1 MRFFQELEFCE
12 QDRLIADPLI
22 AEISRRLEFL
32 SKVGVNYLSLDRP
45 ADTLSG
51 GELQRVRLAT
61 CIGSGLVGVC
71 YVLDEPT
78 IGLHPRD
85 NRRLLDALCDL
96 RDQGNSVLVVEHD
109 EAMMR
114 RADHIIDIGPR
125 AGDEGG
131 RIVAEGTREQ
141 VCQDDRSITGKYLA
155 GQLAIDVPNKRRR
168 VAKSRSL
175 VMEGVE
181 TNNLKSV
188 TASIPLGA
196 LVCVTGV
203 SGSGKSS
210 LVNET
215 LARAIVRKLGGIAP
229 KPGPHSSLRG
239 TKQIDK
245 VIEIN
250 QSPLGRT
257 PRSNP
262 ATYTGVFDEIRKVF
276 AGTRDAKQRG
286 YRVSRFSFNV
296 KGGRCETCQ
305 GQGNTKIEM
314 NFLPD
319 LYVPCS
325 DCRGARFNRQ
335 TLQVLYRGK
344 SIAQVLD
351 MSVEKAAEFFENFP
365 AISRLLGSLRDV
377 GLGYLRLG
385 QASTTLSGGE
395 AQRIKLATQLAR
407 VDTGKTLYLLD
418 EPTTGLHFDDV
429 RQLLDVLQ
437 KLVDRGNTVLVIEH
451 NLDVIKSAD
460 WIIDLGPEGGEQGGH
475 IIATGT
481 PEDVANIEGNHT
493 GAFLK
498 AML

>member
-1 MRFFQELEFCE
+1 M
-12 QDRLIADPLI
+12 
-22 AEISRRLEFL
+22 
-32 SKVGVNYLSLDRP
+32 
-45 ADTLSG
+45 
-51 GELQRVRLAT
+51 
-61 CIGSGLVGVC
+61 
-71 YVLDEPT
+71 
-78 IGLHPRD
+78 
-85 NRRLLDALCDL
+85 
-96 RDQGNSVLVVEHD
+96 
-109 EAMMR
+109 
-114 RADHIIDIGPR
+114 
-125 AGDEGG
+125 
-131 RIVAEGTREQ
+131 
-141 VCQDDRSITGKYLA
+141 
-155 GQLAIDVPNKRRR
+155 
-168 VAKSRSL
+168 
-175 VMEGVE
+175 E

-188 TASIPLGA
+188 TASFPLGT

-215 LARAIVRKLGGIAP
+215 LARAVIRKLGGIAP
-229 KPGPHSSLRG
+229 KPGLHTSLRG

-245 VIEIN
+245 VIEID

-335 TLQVLYRGK
+335 TLQVMYRGK

-407 VDTGKTLYLLD
+407 SIQARRCTCWMN
-418 EPTTGLHFDDV
+418 
-429 RQLLDVLQ
+429 LQ
-437 KLVDRGNTVLVIEH
+437 PASISTMYVNCLMCCRNSLI
-451 NLDVIKSAD
+451 
-460 WIIDLGPEGGEQGGH
+460 GE
-475 IIATGT
+475 IRSW
-481 PEDVANIEGNHT
+481 
-493 GAFLK
+493 
-498 AML
+498 